1 MKKILAVAAL
11 ALFAVPAFAGQAKQ
25 NTGCG
30 LGTVLWQN
38 KADGSVVSQALQATT
53 NNTFGNQTFGITF
66 GTLECSQP
74 GKVAKNEK
82 LNVFVTANIDN
93 LAREVAAGKGETL
106 DAFAELMQVPAAER
120 TAFYRSLRQNFAGVF
135 TSEKVAMADVIDN
148 ASAYTTSR

>member
-1 MKKILAVAAL
+1 MKKVLAVAAL

-38 KADGSVVSQALQATT
+38 KADGSVISQAFQATT
-53 NNTFGNQTFGITF
+53 NSTFGNQTFGITS

-82 LNVFVTANIDN
+82 LNLFVAANIDT
-93 LAREVAAGKGETL
+93 LAREIAAGKGETL
-106 DAFAELMQVPAAER
+106 DAFAELMQVPQTER
-120 TAFYRSLRQNFAGVF
+120 TAFYRTLRQNFAGVF

-148 ASAYTTSR
+148 AAALTAT